1 MQTEEGKGAGCM
13 RPDSLWWQR
22 SKENAAAADE
32 STRLKSVFAGDL
44 KGLSVSPSQTQTPHD
59 EVPITTKLTMFVSRH
74 LQCQFG
80 TFTDKKVSSLTVATG
95 DLYFSSLSPLACHAF
110 C

>member
-1 MQTEEGKGAGCM
+1 MGVKGKGAGHM
-13 RPDSLWWQR
+13 KPDCLWWQR

-44 KGLSVSPSQTQTPHD
+44 KGVSVSPSQTQNPHD
-59 EVPITTKLTMFVSRH
+59 EVPITTKLSMFASRH

-80 TFTDKKVSSLTVATG
+80 TFNDKKVSSYVVSYLQTKTTTTT
-95 DLYFSSLSPLACHAF
+95 
-110 C
+110 